1 MYKLTILLLIFV
13 LGCSNSIT
21 IGQTN
26 GEYKEVNAKI
36 LEARKF
42 EHIGQKI
49 VTTLVFNH
57 IDIQTAQNRMSLNI
71 NPYHEK
77 GTNGIDVLID
87 ATSPLYDKIIE
98 ANPKALSML
107 TIYGTVNQYGNTYD
121 RIYITPEKLIFKK

>member
-57 IDIQTAQNRMSLNI
+57 IDIQTAQNRMSLYI
-71 NPYHEK
+71 NSYHEK